1 MSDLIQIT
9 TPTAPR
15 DYAQNNNHNRQS
27 DAAQNP
33 TGQVFDLG
41 NQMQVVKTN
50 DRGGENAEQN
60 LKDESGG
67 MIMRSSAGTVKDPSS
82 ALNAAKELIST
93 EALNLVKESGDAEA
107 LGKLTEFA
115 SEVMLNPSNLAGDMA
130 AQQKNATI
138 FGDKLWGVLKDI
150 VDFSAKGEFVGAEEL
165 KAAVADFAKAAAN
178 VSSKDEILRSL
189 SANFKY
195 LSMEAAP
202 GKAVSEEL
210 AAAAKALSGS
220 DGGANFASLKP
231 TLLKLLG
238 FTEHSLLLTD
248 NTKNLLPLIVHNM
261 SRYNDD
267 PDALRGSFDSL
278 LMMCENLKLSPEQA
292 EKMGLDNNLSLTE
305 NLEQL
310 FDDYIKGNE
319 YLSPEAK
326 QSALINSETA
336 SHEAELR
343 SAVNLLAAGARHM
356 AARIPEGTLS
366 RVLSTVDFTEG
377 DGALQ
382 KLLGAV
388 IPNTPAMR
396 NALQSIFNEL
406 EATRD
411 LDALIDR
418 LNVILENIDGD
429 SNENMITLAQGLNS
443 AIGEM
448 AQSGEYKI
456 SAATSMETLT
466 DFLAK
471 NINSSML
478 QALSGT
484 TRSDMVQNML
494 TAPGVFTPLIH
505 QFVPLDAFGIRAFGE
520 LWVDPNAEELV
531 ENNKKRG
538 SGGDHEAGSHMLLCF
553 DIEDTGYF
561 ELEIYEKNRNMT
573 VMLLCPEK
581 LENVFVPIRSVI
593 PKIAEANGYH
603 VTASLVEG
611 LREKRTLDQVFPKLG
626 SQRSGLNVKV

>member
-1 MSDLIQIT
+1 MSELIQIT

-15 DYAQNNNHNRQS
+15 DYAQNNNQNRQN
-27 DAAQNP
+27 DVRQNP

-50 DRGGENAEQN
+50 DRGGENAERN
-60 LKDESGG
+60 LKDEGSGVL
-67 MIMRSSAGTVKDPSS
+67 MRSSADAVKNPSS

-107 LGKLTEFA
+107 LSKLTEFA
-115 SEVMLNPSNLAGDMA
+115 AEVMLNPSNLAADMA

-138 FGDKLWGVLKDI
+138 FGDKLWSVLKDI
-150 VDFSAKGEFVGAEEL
+150 VDFSAKDGFMGAEEL

-189 SANFKY
+189 SANFKF
-195 LSMEAAP
+195 LSLEAAP
-202 GKAVSEEL
+202 SKAVSDEL
-210 AAAAKALSGS
+210 AAASKALSGP
-220 DGGANFASLKP
+220 DAAANFASLKP

-238 FTEHSLLLTD
+238 FTEHSLLLND

-267 PDALRGSFDSL
+267 PEALRESFDSL
-278 LMMCENLKLSPEQA
+278 LMMTESLNISPEA
-292 EKMGLDNNLSLTE
+292 MEKMGLDKNFSPAE
-305 NLEQL
+305 NLEKL
-310 FDDYIKGNE
+310 FDSYIKDNE
-319 YLSPEAK
+319 YLPPEAK
-326 QSALINSETA
+326 QAALISPETA
-336 SHEAELR
+336 SHEAGLR
-343 SAVNLLAAGARHM
+343 SAVNLLAAGAKHM
-356 AARIPEGTLS
+356 AARIPEDTLT

-377 DGALQ
+377 DEAVR

-396 NALQSIFNEL
+396 NALQTVFDEL
-406 EATRD
+406 EATKD

-418 LNVILENIDGD
+418 LNVILENID
-429 SNENMITLAQGLNS
+429 SESSEKMISLAQGLNT
-443 AIGEM
+443 ALGEM

-466 DFLAK
+466 DFLSK
-471 NINSSML
+471 NINSSIL
-478 QALSGT
+478 HSLSGAT
-484 TRSDMVQNML
+484 KSDMVQNML
-494 TAPGVFTPLIH
+494 TAPGVFTPLLH

-520 LWVDPNAEELV
+520 LWVDPKAEELI
-531 ENNKKRG
+531 ENKKKGSR
-538 SGGDHEAGSHMLLCF
+538 SGGEGGSHMLLCF

-561 ELEIYEKNRNMT
+561 ELEIYEQDRNMT

-581 LENVFVPIRSVI
+581 LESTFAPIRETI

-603 VTASLVEG
+603 VSAALVEG
-611 LREKRTLDQVFPKLG
+611 LKEKRSLDRVFPKLG
-626 SQRSGLNVKV
+626 SQRGGLNVKV

>member
-1 MSDLIQIT
+1 MSELIQIT

-15 DYAQNNNHNRQS
+15 DYAQNNNNNRHNEVQ
-27 DAAQNP
+27 QNP

-41 NQMQVVKTN
+41 NQTRVVKTN
-50 DRGGENAEQN
+50 DRGGENAERN

-67 MIMRSSAGTVKDPSS
+67 VLMRSSADAVKNPSS

-93 EALNLVKESGDAEA
+93 EALDLVKESGDAEA
-107 LGKLTEFA
+107 LSKLTEFA
-115 SEVMLNPSNLAGDMA
+115 SEVMLTPSNLAADMT

-150 VDFSAKGEFVGAEEL
+150 VDFSAKDNFGGAEEL

-189 SANFKY
+189 SANFKF
-195 LSMEAAP
+195 LSLEAAP
-202 GKAVSEEL
+202 SKAVSDEL
-210 AAAAKALSGS
+210 AAASKALSGP
-220 DGGANFASLKP
+220 DAAANFASLKP

-238 FTEHSLLLTD
+238 FTEHSLLLND

-267 PDALRGSFDSL
+267 PEALRESFDSL
-278 LMMCENLKLSPEQA
+278 LMMTESLNVPPDTM
-292 EKMGLDNNLSLTE
+292 EKMGLDKTQTLTE
-305 NLEQL
+305 NLEKL
-310 FDDYIKGNE
+310 FDSYIKDNE
-319 YLSPEAK
+319 YLPPEAK
-326 QSALINSETA
+326 QASLISTETS
-336 SHEAELR
+336 SHEAGLR
-343 SAVNLLAAGARHM
+343 SAVNLLAAGAKHM
-356 AARIPEGTLS
+356 AARIPEETLT

-377 DGALQ
+377 DEAVR

-396 NALQSIFNEL
+396 NALQTIFDEL
-406 EATRD
+406 EATKD

-418 LNVILENIDGD
+418 LNVILENIDG
-429 SNENMITLAQGLNS
+429 ENSEKMISLAQGLNT
-443 AIGEM
+443 ALGEM

-466 DFLAK
+466 DFLSK
-471 NINSSML
+471 NINSNILHS
-478 QALSGT
+478 LSGVT
-484 TRSDMVQNML
+484 KSDMVQNML
-494 TAPGVFTPLIH
+494 TAPGVFTPLLH

-520 LWVDPNAEELV
+520 LWVDPKAEELI
-531 ENNKKRG
+531 ENKKKG
-538 SGGDHEAGSHMLLCF
+538 SQSSGEAGSHMLLCF

-561 ELEIYEKNRNMT
+561 ELEIYEKDRNMT

-581 LENVFVPIRSVI
+581 LESTFTPIKETI

-603 VTASLVEG
+603 VSAALVEG
-611 LREKRTLDQVFPKLG
+611 LRAKRSLDQVFPKLG
-626 SQRSGLNVKV
+626 SQRGGLNVKV

>member
-1 MSDLIQIT
+1 MSELIQIT

-67 MIMRSSAGTVKDPSS
+67 VLMRSSAGAVKDPSA

-93 EALNLVKESGDAEA
+93 EALNLVRESGDAEA

-150 VDFSAKGEFVGAEEL
+150 VDFSAGEAPAAAEEL

-195 LSMEAAP
+195 LSLEAAP
-202 GKAVSEEL
+202 SKAVSEEL
-210 AAAAKALSGS
+210 AAAAKALSGA
-220 DGGANFASLKP
+220 DGEANFASLKP

-238 FTEHSLLLTD
+238 FTEHSLLLND

-278 LMMCENLKLSPEQA
+278 LMMCEGIKLPPEQA
-292 EKMGLDNNLSLTE
+292 EQMGLDKNLSLTE

-310 FDDYIKGNE
+310 FDEYIKGND
-319 YLSPEAK
+319 YLSPETK
-326 QSALINSETA
+326 QSALINTETA

-343 SAVNLLAAGARHM
+343 SSVNLLAAGARHM

-366 RVLSTVDFTEG
+366 RVLSTVNFSEG
-377 DGALQ
+377 DEAVR

-429 SNENMITLAQGLNS
+429 SNENMITLAQGLNT
-443 AIGEM
+443 ALGEM

-466 DFLAK
+466 DFLTK

-478 QALSGT
+478 QALSGN

-531 ENNKKRG
+531 ENKKRG
-538 SGGDHEAGSHMLLCF
+538 GSGASEAGSHMLLCF
-553 DIEDTGYF
+553 DIEETGYF
-561 ELEIYEKNRNMT
+561 ELEIYEKERNMT

-581 LENVFVPIRSVI
+581 LENVFAPIRSVI
-593 PKIAEANGYH
+593 PKIAEENGYH
-603 VTASLVEG
+603 VTAALVEG
-611 LREKRTLDQVFPKLG
+611 LREKRTLDQVFPKLAN
-626 SQRSGLNVKV
+626 QRGGLNVKV